1 MAEVHGYGEGTRS
14 ALFSRRLANPTAHE
28 YARVMVKVLIDLYQR
43 KLDLFRQLGKLSA
56 SMAEFAPDQL
66 IADDEVGEDF
76 FKLLDERTVIIGQID
91 ELTKQIQSHEEEGAV
106 QEVEMLKCALQE
118 EMIKLQG
125 HNEAVETVVKRSL
138 EQLREETRKL
148 QSGKQSNRAYIG
160 RVRSAEGSFIDKRR

>member
-1 MAEVHGYGEGTRS
+1 
-14 ALFSRRLANPTAHE
+14 
-28 YARVMVKVLIDLYQR
+28 MVKVLIDLYQR

>member
-1 MAEVHGYGEGTRS
+1 M
-14 ALFSRRLANPTAHE
+14 
-28 YARVMVKVLIDLYQR
+28 MVKVLIDLYQR